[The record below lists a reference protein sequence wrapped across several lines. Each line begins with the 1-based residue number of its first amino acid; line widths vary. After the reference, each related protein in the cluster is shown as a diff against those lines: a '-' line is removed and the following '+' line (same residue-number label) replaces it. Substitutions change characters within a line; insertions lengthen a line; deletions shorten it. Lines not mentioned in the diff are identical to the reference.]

1 MSVKIIDVRI
11 QKKICL
17 YCIFIIS
24 AYKAYRD
31 KYKWEEIKDMPMKVG
46 TKHPQQ
52 VQNKIMREDAAI
64 EAASSTKSI
73 TRGNNRI
80 IITIVDY
87 IKYIMVLY

>member
-1 MSVKIIDVRI
+1 
-11 QKKICL
+11 
-17 YCIFIIS
+17 
-24 AYKAYRD
+24 
-31 KYKWEEIKDMPMKVG
+31 MPMKVG